1 VNLQKP
7 RAHGGVWEC
16 PDLFKLKVG
25 TTNEEKWVLL
35 ISINP
40 GAPNGGSGT
49 QYFIGDYDGTHFKTD
64 QKTSNGLI
72 MGLIIM
78 PV

>member
-1 VNLQKP
+1 M
-7 RAHGGVWEC
+7 GM

-25 TTNEEKWVLL
+25 TTNEEKCSLSAL
-35 ISINP
+35 T

-72 MGLIIM
+72 MG
-78 PV
+78 

>member
-1 VNLQKP
+1 MEAYGNV
-7 RAHGGVWEC
+7 H
-16 PDLFKLKVG
+16 LFKLKVG
-25 TTNEEKWVLL
+25 TTNEEKWVLC
-35 ISINP
+35 INP

-64 QKTSNGLI
+64 QDIKWIDN
-72 MGLIIM
+72 GLIIM